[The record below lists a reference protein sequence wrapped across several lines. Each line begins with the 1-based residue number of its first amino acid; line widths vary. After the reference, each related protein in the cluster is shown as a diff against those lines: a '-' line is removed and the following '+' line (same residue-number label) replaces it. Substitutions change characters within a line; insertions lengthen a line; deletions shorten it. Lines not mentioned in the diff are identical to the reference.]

1 MAKANKQMFGMLV
14 QAKDVEYDLG
24 SGETLELTLNN
35 LLLRDIAEIED
46 MDEKDAKFELIL
58 RSLIKG
64 IPELT
69 TDDIMGIPM
78 VIVEDLIN
86 DICEFNGIDGE

>member
-14 QAKDVEYDLG
+14 QTKDVEYDLG